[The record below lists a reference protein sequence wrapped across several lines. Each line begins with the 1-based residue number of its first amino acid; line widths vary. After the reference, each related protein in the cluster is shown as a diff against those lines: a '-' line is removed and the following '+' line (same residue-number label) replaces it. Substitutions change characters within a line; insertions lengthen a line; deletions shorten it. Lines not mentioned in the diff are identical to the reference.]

1 MPGKCFPLSF
11 AQQIFALKGSVCSAS
26 GCGTAAASTGW
37 GHEVLRWAQVQTQH
51 TQAHA
56 GAPQKSWGGAGHGD
70 KCGHG
75 PLRGTEVTKPQRGCG
90 DRWVER
96 VRSLGLSL
104 EPPPP
109 GEKPALAWTVLCP
122 QPQAPGLSPQS
133 APPTPS
139 GPMLCPS
146 LSVCPRATVH
156 CVPGPA
162 DLTPSPLLQVAH
174 LAGATDLGRE
184 MPSS

>member
-122 QPQAPGLSPQS
+122 QPQAPCAVISVTLYLCLTSDS
-133 APPTPS
+133 ISVWDPS
-139 GPMLCPS
+139 GGQTGAL
-146 LSVCPRATVH
+146 
-156 CVPGPA
+156 GP
-162 DLTPSPLLQVAH
+162 
-174 LAGATDLGRE
+174 
-184 MPSS
+184 